1 MRKLLIA
8 ARSDDLIAVLKRLF
22 RKDFELSACT
32 DGSTA
37 LTLIKHIQPDVLI
50 LDLLLPQI
58 DGLELLRML
67 QPNIPPATLVLT
79 DYTHPHVFQQA
90 IDLGAGD
97 IMAKPFRTEAV
108 RSHIM
113 QLLQFLD
120 SDRTPNDP
128 QSVAA
133 AHLTALGLCSGHDGY
148 QQLRLGIPL
157 FRQDPALR
165 LGKELY
171 PAVITLWGSG
181 TPKQIEHSIRLAI
194 TTAWNERDKAV
205 WSRYFPGYERCPSN
219 KDFIARLAQF
229 TELPK
234 Q

>member
-8 ARSDDLIAVLKRLF
+8 ARSDDLTAVLKRLF
-22 RKDFELSACT
+22 QKDFELSACT

-37 LTLIKHIQPDVLI
+37 FSLIKHIQPDVLI
-50 LDLLLPQI
+50 LDLFLPEI

-67 QPNIPPATLVLT
+67 QPNVPPATLVLS

-90 IDLGAGD
+90 VDLGAGYF
-97 IMAKPFRTEAV
+97 MAKPFRTEAV
-108 RSHIM
+108 RSHVM
-113 QLLQFLD
+113 HLLQFVD
-120 SDRTPNDP
+120 SNLVPNDP

-133 AHLTALGLCSGHDGY
+133 AHLTALGLCSKHDGY

-165 LGKELY
+165 MSKELY
-171 PAVITLWGSG
+171 PAIITLLGNG
-181 TPKQIEHSIRLAI
+181 NQKQIEHSIRLAI
-194 TTAWNERDKAV
+194 TNAWERRDKAV
-205 WSRYFPGYERCPSN
+205 WEFYFPGYTKCPSN

-234 Q
+234 

>member
-8 ARSDDLIAVLKRLF
+8 VRSDDLIAVLKRLF
-22 RKDFELSACT
+22 QKDFELSACT
-32 DGSTA
+32 DGNTA
-37 LTLIKHIQPDVLI
+37 YTLIKHIQPDVLI
-50 LDLLLPQI
+50 LDLLLPEI
-58 DGLELLRML
+58 DGLELLRLL
-67 QPNIPPATLVLT
+67 QPNVPSATLVLT

-90 IDLGAGD
+90 VDLGAGY

-108 RSHIM
+108 HSHVM
-113 QLLQFLD
+113 QLLQFAD
-120 SDRTPNDP
+120 SRQAPNDP

-133 AHLTALGLCSGHDGY
+133 AHLTVLGLCSGHDGY

-171 PAVITLWGSG
+171 PAIITLWGSG

-194 TTAWNERDKAV
+194 TNAWKERDKAV
-205 WSRYFPGYERCPSN
+205 WDSYFPGYEKCPSN

-234 Q
+234 